1 MKLPRRNF
9 LHLAAGAAAA
19 WPLAARGQQGERMR
33 RIGVLMGTA
42 ETDPEASRRV
52 AEFQRGL
59 QAQGLIDGRNIRI
72 EFGWAGSDDER
83 IKTYAAEL
91 VATSPDVLVAT
102 NSPGVAALR
111 QATHTV
117 PIVFVGI
124 GDPVVQGFVDSLAR
138 PGGNLTG
145 FTGFEFTLGG
155 KWVGLLKEIAPA
167 VTRATYIFHP
177 EIGPY
182 YPLWLGSIE
191 AAADVTSIELTAA
204 PIRAV
209 ADIERVIGA
218 VAGQP
223 NGGLIVQP
231 DSYTI
236 ANRKLIIELSL
247 RQRLPAISAYRSNT
261 ADGGLMSYGPDVPDL
276 YRRCAAY
283 VDRILKG
290 EKPGNL
296 PIQQPTKLDLVIN
309 LTTAKALGLTVP
321 PTLLARADEV
331 IE

>member
-1 MKLPRRNF
+1 VRRREF
-9 LHLAAGAAAA
+9 ITLVGGTAVT
-19 WPLAARGQQGERMR
+19 WPLAARAQQPERMR
-33 RIGVLMGTA
+33 RIGVLMGTV

-52 AEFQRGL
+52 TEFQRGL
-59 QAQGLIDGRNIRI
+59 QAQGLIDRRNIRI
-72 EFGWAGSDDER
+72 EFGWAGPDSER
-83 IKTYAAEL
+83 IKTYAVEL

-111 QATHTV
+111 QATYTI

-124 GDPVVQGFVDSLAR
+124 GDPVSQGFVDSLAR
-138 PGGNLTG
+138 PGGNVTG

-167 VTRATYIFHP
+167 VTRVTYIFHP

-182 YPLWLGSIE
+182 YSLWLGSIE
-191 AAADVTSIELTAA
+191 AAAAATSIELTAA

-209 ADIERVIGA
+209 ADIERAIGA
-218 VAGQP
+218 IAGQP
-223 NGGLIVQP
+223 NGGVIVQP
-231 DSYTI
+231 DSYTL

-247 RQRLPAISAYRSNT
+247 RHRLPAISAYRSNT
-261 ADGGLMSYGPDVPDL
+261 ADGGLMSYGPEVPDL

-290 EKPGNL
+290 EKPGDL
-296 PIQQPTKLDLVIN
+296 PVQQPTKFELLIN
-309 LTTAKALGLTVP
+309 LKTAKAIGLDIPPMLLG
-321 PTLLARADEV
+321 RADEV

>member
-1 MKLPRRNF
+1 MRRREF
-9 LHLAAGAAAA
+9 IASVGAIAA
-19 WPLAARGQQGERMR
+19 WPTAARTQQATAIR

-59 QAQGLIDGRNIRI
+59 QAQGLIDGLNIRI

-83 IKTYAAEL
+83 IKTYAAKL

-138 PGGNLTG
+138 PGGNVTG

-182 YPLWLGSIE
+182 YSQWLGSIE
-191 AAADVTSIELTAA
+191 AAAAATGIELTAA

-209 ADIERVIGA
+209 ADIERAIGA
-218 VAGQP
+218 IAGQP
-223 NGGLIVQP
+223 NGGLIVQA

-236 ANRKLIIELSL
+236 ANRKFIIELSL
-247 RQRLPAISAYRSNT
+247 RHRLPAISAYRSNT

-296 PIQQPTKLDLVIN
+296 PIQQPTKFELIIN
-309 LTTAKALGLTVP
+309 LKTAKALGLDVP
-321 PTLLARADEV
+321 SSLLARADEV

>member
-1 MKLPRRNF
+1 MKRREF
-9 LHLAAGAAAA
+9 ITLVGGAAAV
-19 WPLAARGQQGERMR
+19 WPLAARAQQRERVR
-33 RIGVLMGTA
+33 RVGVLMGTA

-59 QAQGLIDGRNIRI
+59 QAQGLIDRRNIRI
-72 EFGWAGSDDER
+72 EFGWAGPDGER
-83 IKTYAAEL
+83 IKSYAAKL
-91 VATSPDVLVAT
+91 VGTSPDVLLAT

-111 QATHTV
+111 QLTRTI

-124 GDPVVQGFVDSLAR
+124 GDPVGQGFVASLAR
-138 PGGNLTG
+138 PGGNVTG

-155 KWVGLLKEIAPA
+155 KWVGLLKEITPA
-167 VTRATYIFHP
+167 ITRATYIFHP

-182 YPLWLGSIE
+182 YPLWVESVK
-191 AAADVTSIELTAA
+191 AAADASSIELTAV

-209 ADIERVIGA
+209 ADIERAIA
-218 VAGQP
+218 AIAGQP
-223 NGGLIVQP
+223 NGGLIMQP

-247 RQRLPAISAYRSNT
+247 QYRVPAISAYRSET
-261 ADGGLMSYGPDVPDL
+261 AEGGLMSYGPDLPDL

-290 EKPGNL
+290 EKPSEL
-296 PIQQPTKLDLVIN
+296 PIQQPTKFELVIN
-309 LTTAKALGLTVP
+309 AQTARTLGIDVP

>member
-1 MKLPRRNF
+1 LGWTEGGNVQF
-9 LHLAAGAAAA
+9 D
-19 WPLAARGQQGERMR
+19 ER
-33 RIGVLMGTA
+33 
-42 ETDPEASRRV
+42 
-52 AEFQRGL
+52 
-59 QAQGLIDGRNIRI
+59 
-72 EFGWAGSDDER
+72 WAGSDGER

-102 NSPGVAALR
+102 NSAVVAALR

-182 YPLWLGSIE
+182 YSHWLGSIE
-191 AAADVTSIELTAA
+191 VAAAATSIELTAA

-209 ADIERVIGA
+209 ADIERAIGA
-218 VAGQP
+218 IAGQP
-223 NGGLIVQP
+223 NGVLIVQA

-247 RQRLPAISAYRSNT
+247 RHRLPAISGYRSDT
-261 ADGGLMSYGPDVPDL
+261 ADGGLISYGPDVPDL

-290 EKPGNL
+290 EKPGDL
-296 PIQQPTKLDLVIN
+296 PVQQPTKFELVIN
-309 LTTAKALGLTVP
+309 LKTAKALGLEVP